1 LIKLIAI
8 DMDGTL
14 LGDIRKVT
22 TENARAIK
30 EAQNQGVKVVV
41 ATGRDEK
48 EARLPIREAN
58 IICPIISV
66 NGAQSR
72 DEKENVLSTFPISKE
87 ETNVIF
93 DILTSNEIYFE
104 LYTNQGT
111 VSDNYEKALQAVV
124 DFLLSSGSDED
135 METMRKI
142 AKERFDVG
150 AITLVD
156 SYHDFI
162 EQEDTIVLKILAFS
176 KDDDKRNMTRKSLF
190 EMDQLAISASAR
202 DNIEITSIHAQ
213 KGIAVKA
220 YAEKLGIS
228 MDEVM
233 VIGDSFNDLSMFKLA
248 GWKVAMGNAVQE
260 IKNLADFITHSNEE
274 DGVAFAIRKVLARNK

>member
-274 DGVAFAIRKVLARNK
+274 DGVAFAIRKVSKE

>member
-176 KDDDKRNMTRKSLF
+176 KDDDKRNMTKKSLF